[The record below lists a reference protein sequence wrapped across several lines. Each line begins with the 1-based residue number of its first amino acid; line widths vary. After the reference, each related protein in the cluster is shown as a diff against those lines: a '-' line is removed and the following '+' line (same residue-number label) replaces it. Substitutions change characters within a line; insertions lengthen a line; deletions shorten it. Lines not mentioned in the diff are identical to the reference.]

1 MTSFQFA
8 TRITNAILSGQSHV
22 NFCYRIMCRFNLFA
36 IIRMRFKPLAR
47 RNFYVKNFLLLAN
60 ERNEDFFCAKCQIEL
75 NFAFRPV
82 SKRFWP
88 KNCFETYIDRM
99 VQLGKMVS
107 NYRWQFFEQGFFMHV
122 ILAFSK
128 HCIAQ
133 NTFWNISKVRP
144 LVRLSLK

>member
-47 RNFYVKNFLLLAN
+47 RNFLCKKFLTSSK
-60 ERNEDFFCAKCQIEL
+60 RTQRRFFYAKCQIEL

-88 KNCFETYIDRM
+88 KNCLRLTYTVWFNSVKWSLIIDGNFLSRD
-99 VQLGKMVS
+99 
-107 NYRWQFFEQGFFMHV
+107 
-122 ILAFSK
+122 FSCTLSW
-128 HCIAQ
+128 HFQNIAQ
-133 NTFWNISKVRP
+133 NNFGNISIVRP
-144 LVRLSLK
+144 LVLLSLK